1 MVGAGFMARTHL
13 AGWRAIGEEIVG
25 VYGSTHSTAAAL
37 AGEEAFSLYESF
49 EELVADCDIVDV
61 CTPTY
66 SHKEYVTAAA
76 KARKAVFCEKPMALS
91 VADAREMVRVADQN
105 HAPLGVGHVLR
116 FFPEY
121 AKAADTARSGQLG
134 DLAVLRFSRTTFAP
148 KKGWYLDEELSG
160 GVILDLMI
168 HDLDFAQLVAGK
180 VKRVF
185 ASVDGDG
192 PGPHAYA
199 ILTHESG
206 ALTHVEG
213 SWRMPQPS
221 FHTSF
226 EIAGSQAL
234 LTFDS
239 AESSALVPR
248 ITTTSSD
255 EPAVPVAASPV
266 SEDPY
271 TAEIR
276 SFRDA
281 VRARTTPPVNG
292 AEGLAALTLAL
303 AARQSAAK
311 GGPVEIDAME
321 AAS

>member
-1 MVGAGFMARTHL
+1 MARTHL

-25 VYGSTHSTAAAL
+25 VYGSSHSTAATL
-37 AGEEAFSLYESF
+37 AREEAFSLYESF
-49 EELVADCDIVDV
+49 EELVANCDIVDV

-66 SHKEYVTAAA
+66 SHKEYVTVAAEA
-76 KARKAVFCEKPMALS
+76 GKAVFCEKPMALS
-91 VADAREMVRVADQN
+91 VADAKEMIRVAEKN
-105 HAPLGVGHVLR
+105 SAPLGVGHVLR

-121 AKAADTARSGQLG
+121 ARAAETARSGELG

-148 KKGWYLDEELSG
+148 KKAWYLDEELSG

-168 HDLDFAQLVAGK
+168 HDLDFAQLVAGN

-185 ASVDGDG
+185 ASIDRSG

-199 ILTHESG
+199 ILTHDSG
-206 ALTHVEG
+206 ALSHVEG

-226 EIAGSQAL
+226 EIAGSTAL

-239 AESSALVPR
+239 AESSALVPH
-248 ITTTSSD
+248 ITTVSSD
-255 EPAVPVAASPV
+255 QPAVPVAASPV

-276 SFRDA
+276 AFRDA
-281 VRARTTPPVNG
+281 VGAHTTPPVNG
-292 AEGLAALTLAL
+292 AEGLAALKLAL

-311 GGPVEIDAME
+311 GEPVEIDTME